1 MKKVNFFAMLAAA
14 ALMTGGSSCSNDDN
28 VGDGGPEGQGKSASL
43 TISIQNPGTRATGP
57 GAAAGSDNVVSNFS
71 MFVIDGNGN
80 VGWKQHVTNP
90 STIPTM
96 TVTTDA
102 KEVYVIANAGDKTS
116 AYTTKAGLLAAT
128 EALDSQTGG
137 RWATGDV
144 VIAASD
150 WTTSGGVTTVNK
162 ALTLN
167 FIAARIQVT
176 VNNQMTGYDGSNGT
190 VLDNVAV
197 LNANSTSLLFGA
209 SLVPSSGEVLQS
221 GVVLS
226 GVANWPS
233 SVTVATNSLVDNYNN
248 AATFPGTQD
257 FCYYVYENEATTAAQ
272 FPTIV
277 TVIGTDADG
286 NAVYFPVHLAAHEN
300 FTQGSMTTGV
310 VRGKSYNI
318 GIILKGDATTG
329 NGGGGTDPTLPV
341 TSASLDVT
349 ISINDWIPVALEK
362 EFN

>member
-1 MKKVNFFAMLAAA
+1 MKKVNFFVMLVAT
-14 ALMTGGSSCSNDDN
+14 ALMTGVSSCSNDDN
-28 VGDGGPEGQGKSASL
+28 VGGGPEGQGKSASL
-43 TISIQNPGTRATGP
+43 TISIQNPGTRVI
-57 GAAAGSDNVVSNFS
+57 GAGGSTDNVVNNFS

-90 STIPTM
+90 SSIPPM
-96 TVTTDA
+96 IVTTDA

-128 EALDSQTGG
+128 ETLGSQTTS
-137 RWATGDV
+137 RWATGEV

-150 WTTSGGVTTVNK
+150 WTTSGGTTTVNK
-162 ALTLN
+162 SLTLN

-176 VNNQMTGYDGSNGT
+176 VDNRMVGYDGSTGT
-190 VLDNVAV
+190 VLSKVAV
-197 LNANSTSLLFGA
+197 LNANSTSLLFGS
-209 SLVPSSGEVLQS
+209 SLIPSSGEVLQS

-233 SVTVATNSLVDNYNN
+233 SVTIATSSLADNYSN
-248 AATFPGTQD
+248 AVTFPSTQN
-257 FCYYVYENEATTAAQ
+257 FFYYVYENDATTAAQ

-277 TVIGTDADG
+277 TVIGTDADS
-286 NAVYFPVHLAAHEN
+286 NPVYFPVHLAAHEN
-300 FTQGSMTTGV
+300 FTQGTMTTGV
-310 VRGKSYNI
+310 ERGKSYNI

-349 ISINDWIPVALEK
+349 ISINDWIAVPLEK
-362 EFN
+362 EFE